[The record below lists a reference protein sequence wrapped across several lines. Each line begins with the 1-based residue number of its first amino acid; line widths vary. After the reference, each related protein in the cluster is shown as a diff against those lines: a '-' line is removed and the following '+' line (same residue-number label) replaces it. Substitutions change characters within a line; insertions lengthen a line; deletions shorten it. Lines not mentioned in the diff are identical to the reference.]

1 MKTIL
6 SGILALSL
14 LTGGAAFASSKN
26 SSGGKTHSAS
36 KRHSNGR
43 HRSSTNRTGSGK
55 THGNVPSN

>member
-6 SGILALSL
+6 SALLTLSL

-36 KRHSNGR
+36 KRHSNGK
-43 HRSSTNRTGSGK
+43 HRSSTNRTGSAK